1 MYLGGGSKALVAN
14 SGVVWQNSAPRA
26 GPSMVRRAWALGD
39 GIFSKAGVAIGL
51 VVMLGLLLSSR
62 AFIKAVF
69 NRLRRRA
76 LK

>member
-1 MYLGGGSKALVAN
+1 
-14 SGVVWQNSAPRA
+14 
-26 GPSMVRRAWALGD
+26 MVRRAWALGD